1 MSNKITYGPHIFC
14 GGPLWY
20 ILSNK
25 GASEI
30 ESHND
35 IILSFADAFDSS
47 NESSLL
53 RQLKSQ
59 NKVKEGDE
67 VNLAFMNHGA
77 TELVY
82 LVKVCDEP
90 KYALLINQPKTDKNI
105 VKKEFEN
112 LTHFFKK
119 DSRFIV
125 EPHVFYENPLF
136 SMYLTSYVDNAL
148 CVANSPDD
156 DLQLGVY
163 NPLPSYHFENFDV
176 NTTDFVN
183 ISRIA
188 HLINSYDKRNNI
200 GISKTQ
206 ISGNDFMLKQET
218 NLDSLQSIID
228 NTVLIA
234 VRDTINVSFDEYVA
248 LIRKEFQVGTYRN
261 SKLGSDFKI
270 NHHSKMPI
278 NSEIIDEG
286 IEQGLLL
293 RTRNY

>member
-1 MSNKITYGPHIFC
+1 MNDKITYGPHLFF

-20 ILSNK
+20 IRSKDGITEN
-25 GASEI
+25 
-30 ESHND
+30 ESHKK
-35 IILSFADAFDSS
+35 IVLSFFDAFDL
-47 NESSLL
+47 NDKSSLL
-53 RQLKSQ
+53 SQLNSQ
-59 NKVKEGDE
+59 KKVNKNSDI
-67 VNLAFMNHGA
+67 NFAFMNYGD

-82 LVKVCDEP
+82 LVKIDDKP
-90 KYALLINQPKTDKNI
+90 KYALLINQPKTDKKI
-105 VKKEFEN
+105 VKTEFEN
-112 LTHFFKK
+112 LNHFFKK
-119 DSRFIV
+119 DSRFII
-125 EPHVFYENPLF
+125 EPHVFYENSLF
-136 SMYLTSYVDNAL
+136 SMYLTSYINNAL

-163 NPLPSYHFENFDV
+163 NPLPSYHFENFND
-176 NTTDFVN
+176 TTTYFVN

-188 HLINSYDKRNNI
+188 HLINSYDERNNI

-234 VRDTINVSFDEYVA
+234 VRDTINVSFDEYIA

-293 RTRNY
+293 KTRNY